1 MKHEKID
8 KAAEVY
14 GELLQKEFSDGARW
28 LKENPNWHNV
38 ACGDLPL
45 ANCIVLCMYKP
56 ENTNHYN
63 HYPTMAYLHYD
74 WSDKIWSNPN
84 DSKPVPKAVP
94 DYWIDI
100 KLPE

>member
-1 MKHEKID
+1 
-8 KAAEVY
+8 
-14 GELLQKEFSDGARW
+14 
-28 LKENPNWHNV
+28 
-38 ACGDLPL
+38 
-45 ANCIVLCMYKP
+45 MYKP

-74 WSDKIWSNPN
+74 WSDKIWSSPN

>member
-14 GELLQKEFSDGARW
+14 GKLLQKGFSDGARW

-84 DSKPVPKAVP
+84 DSKPVRR
-94 DYWIDI
+94 I
-100 KLPE
+100 KHTKKQ

>member
-8 KAAEVY
+8 KAAEIY
-14 GELLQKEFSDGARW
+14 GELLQKGFSDGARW

-38 ACGDLPL
+38 ACGDLPST
-45 ANCIVLCMYKP
+45 NCIVLCMYKP

-74 WSDKIWSNPN
+74 WSDKTWSNPN
-84 DSKPVPKAVP
+84 DSKPVRR
-94 DYWIDI
+94 I
-100 KLPE
+100 KHTKK